1 MKNTID
7 INKIKG
13 ALYGFA
19 IGDAMGATTEFADEY
34 DISRCYG
41 KVDHIIGGGWLK
53 LEPGQVT
60 DDTEMTLCVAQAY
73 IDSEGG
79 TDQFLTYCT
88 QNFVDWLDSEPRDV
102 GNTCRTA
109 IMENRDTNNPY
120 KWMDRNYERQI
131 LSGHMDFGNGALMR
145 CLFPIL
151 CGNIGAALMQAKLT
165 HNNTLNDRMITFYS
179 MKVKA
184 ALNGTPFSKYY
195 NGYVSDPT
203 GHIAD
208 TLENVMYWVSST
220 DNFRDSIL
228 GPVNRGG
235 DADTIAAI
243 TGGLTGAYYGY
254 DAIPA
259 EWISELDPKIRKKL
273 DHYANWAWAIQLQA
287 K

>member
-1 MKNTID
+1 MKNN

-34 DISRCYG
+34 DIRRRYG
-41 KVDHIIGGGWLK
+41 RVDHIIGGGWLN

-73 IDSEGG
+73 VDSGG
-79 TDQFLTYCT
+79 YTDQFLTYCA
-88 QNFVDWLDSEPRDV
+88 QNFVDWLDSGPKDV
-102 GNTCRTA
+102 GNSCRTA
-109 IMENRDTNNPY
+109 ISENRKHSNPY
-120 KWMDRNYERQI
+120 TWMDKNYQRQL
-131 LSGHMDFGNGALMR
+131 LSNRKDLGNGALMR

-151 CGNIGAALMQAKLT
+151 CGDIGAAIAQAKLT
-165 HNNTLNDRMITFYS
+165 HNNGLNDRMITVYAL
-179 MKVKA
+179 KVKA
-184 ALNGTPFSKYY
+184 ALQGEPPAKYT
-195 NGYVSDPT
+195 GYVCDPT
-203 GHIAD
+203 GHISD
-208 TLENVMYWVSST
+208 TLENVVYWAGST
-220 DNFRDSIL
+220 DNFRDSII

-259 EWISELDPKIRKKL
+259 EWISALDPKIRHQL
-273 DHYANWAWAIQLQA
+273 DYYAECAVLLQVH
-287 K
+287 